1 MLLCIKWK
9 TKQISIK
16 QIYKNISNLYM
27 LFFNNDEQK
36 HDYHIYS
43 ICLQVIYRRTYKINI

>member
-27 LFFNNDEQK
+27 LFFNSNEQK

>member
-1 MLLCIKWK
+1 MKDK
-9 TKQISIK
+9 TNK
-16 QIYKNISNLYM
+16 YKTDIQKYKSNLYM
-27 LFFNNDEQK
+27 LFFNSDEQK